1 MKKILLTSLLLLGL
15 SVTTL
20 TAEVKVG
27 KAFPTLS
34 LVDQFDKKTEVKTK
48 GSTTLMLS
56 FEKDVSKQIKNFIQS
71 QEENY
76 LTLRKIHYISDISEM
91 PSLVTSLFAI
101 PKMKK
106 FNFNISL
113 IYDEKEAKTLIR
125 EEGKVT
131 IVTLKDNKV
140 MKIKFVLP
148 EELGTVL
155 K

>member
-1 MKKILLTSLLLLGL
+1 MKKTFLTSLVLLGL

-27 KAFPTLS
+27 EAFPTLT

-56 FEKDVSKQIKNFIQS
+56 FEKDVSKQIKNYINA

-76 LTLRKIHYISDISEM
+76 LTEHNIHYISDISEM

-125 EEGKVT
+125 QEGKVT
-131 IVTLKDNKV
+131 IVTLKDNTVKR
-140 MKIKFVLP
+140 IKFVLP
-148 EELGTVL
+148 EELATAL